1 MDDFEFSNKKD
12 SKKDNEWEDEDENEN
27 EACGG
32 DTTTSKIGKNQN
44 SDPGLNSVVVNYYDE
59 WAKTCEWGKF
69 YIINVFKKN
78 INFLFNF

>member
-1 MDDFEFSNKKD
+1 MLDVDDFEFSNKKD
-12 SKKDNEWEDEDENEN
+12 CGKDEDENEN
-27 EACGG
+27 E
-32 DTTTSKIGKNQN
+32 N

>member
-12 SKKDNEWEDEDENEN
+12 CGKDEDEKEN
-27 EACGG
+27 E
-32 DTTTSKIGKNQN
+32 N